1 MRKFDMKKFNTPYWR
16 DSINKKVLSF
26 NYDVRNE
33 KKNRLQN
40 TVFFYQD
47 IGSYLLVFI
56 LIIK

>member
-1 MRKFDMKKFNTPYWR
+1 MRKFDMKKFNTPYWP

>member
-47 IGSYLLVFI
+47 IGPYLLVFI